1 MNKINGLAFIGGIS
15 LSLKLEQ
22 HFYNWVSNFVPIT
35 FRANKELILDP
46 LPGDAGFRQYFRIN
60 SQPTLIAVNS
70 PPNKENNQSFV
81 SISLM
86 LQASNIR
93 TPKIYAIDFK
103 NGFMLLEDLGE
114 QLLQPLL
121 NHNTVDNFYEK
132 AESILIDMQLVPAD
146 TSVFPKYDR
155 ESLGQELSLFK
166 IWFVNQLLG
175 SELKSTDEDMLG
187 EIYGVLTE
195 NALCQP
201 QGIVHR
207 DFHSRNIMLTRSK
220 ELALID
226 YQDAVIGPITYDLVS
241 LLKDCYISWSRE
253 MVISRALNFKQ
264 RLQAKM
270 IIENVED
277 QAFIRWFD
285 LMGLQRHIK
294 VLGIFSRLALR
305 DNKSDYLKDLPL
317 VVDYVMDVS
326 MRYSDT
332 LVFGNWFKRTI
343 YPKFVNQNF

>member
-1 MNKINGLAFIGGIS
+1 M
-15 LSLKLEQ
+15 SLKLEQ
-22 HFYNWVSNFVPIT
+22 HFYTWVSNFVPIT

-60 SQPTLIAVNS
+60 SQPSLIAVNS

-146 TSVFPKYDR
+146 TSVFPKYDL

-175 SELKSTDEDMLG
+175 SELKSTDEDMLK

-241 LLKDCYISWSRE
+241 LLKDCYISWPRE
-253 MVISRALNFKQ
+253 MVISRALNFKL

>member
-1 MNKINGLAFIGGIS
+1 M
-15 LSLKLEQ
+15 SLKLEQ
-22 HFYNWVSNFVPIT
+22 HFYNWVSKFVPT
-35 FRANKELILDP
+35 AFRANKELTLDP
-46 LPGDAGFRQYFRIN
+46 LPGDAGFRRYFRIN
-60 SQPTLIAVNS
+60 SQPSLIAVNS

-81 SISLM
+81 SISLT
-86 LQASNIR
+86 LQAGNVR

-132 AESILIDMQLVPAD
+132 AESLLIDMQAVSAD
-146 TSVFPKYDR
+146 TSVFPEYDR
-155 ESLGQELSLFK
+155 QSLEQELSLFK
-166 IWFVNQLLG
+166 IWFVNQLLV
-175 SELKSTDEDMLG
+175 SELKSTDEDMLK

-201 QGIVHR
+201 QGIVHM
-207 DFHSRNIMLTRSK
+207 DFHSRNIMLMKSK

-241 LLKDCYISWSRE
+241 LLKDCYIGWPRE

-270 IIENVED
+270 IIEHVDD

-305 DNKSDYLKDLPL
+305 DNKPDYLKDLPL
-317 VVDYVMDVS
+317 VVEYVMDVS
-326 MRYSDT
+326 TRYSDT
-332 LVFGNWFKRTI
+332 LTFSNWFKKTI
-343 YPKFVNQNF
+343 YQKFLSQNLFSQR